1 MYHHQRGTV
10 LLLWA
15 HSHRPDLVL
24 VWEGNI
30 TGQELV
36 LETWEGKNSRVN
48 QQASRLKPSVAAAS
62 VLASKL
68 PPCTCEP
75 RKLFLPRFDLV
86 GVLSQKQKVTFN
98 SPHLSPAS
106 LDWL

>member
-1 MYHHQRGTV
+1 MESAAGTQRIHVEDPEAHAAPKAMYHHQRGAI

-48 QQASRLKPSVAAAS
+48 
-62 VLASKL
+62 
-68 PPCTCEP
+68 
-75 RKLFLPRFDLV
+75 
-86 GVLSQKQKVTFN
+86 
-98 SPHLSPAS
+98 
-106 LDWL
+106 